1 MNLTSSLQENNP
13 ESIKNKLDNREDK
26 EEKILCQH
34 CKRTANNGIKCK
46 GICVADSDY

>member
-1 MNLTSSLQENNP
+1 MSNQNSSETVTNNQQ
-13 ESIKNKLDNREDK
+13 NQAT
-26 EEKILCQH
+26 EEEILCQH

>member
-1 MNLTSSLQENNP
+1 MSKQNSSEKLTNNQQNQT
-13 ESIKNKLDNREDK
+13 KDT
-26 EEKILCQH
+26 EKILCQH